1 LKNTVKN
8 TRKQVSELQAQN
20 NVLKSKQLEDAA
32 TEQQLNQLIAIRQ
45 KHIEDQQL
53 QITELIEMLNG
64 KRIIQESKIR

>member
-1 LKNTVKN
+1 M
-8 TRKQVSELQAQN
+8 SELQAQN